1 MAIKYRPRSGADS
14 SGDEEVSVV
23 KVQVF
28 PSGVG
33 PLSKVRMLM
42 RSTTGFSLVEC
53 LIANALVMAM
63 VAAIAVTS
71 ASAMSAVQRVAARS
85 DQSLRLAQLQQFLDA
100 ELAHARMPQA
110 WVAGEAELG
119 AVTAWPAPADP
130 CQSPTATGPRN
141 SWGGLT
147 IIELSEAPC
156 LPGSATGK
164 ALYLEL
170 IHPCLTDCDDSSGY
184 RLWPAECHMSD
195 GGGVVPTG
203 PWRVDWQDPLV
214 VAATCTEGAMWGR
227 LERMVL
233 SHRDV
238 AGEAGAPELR
248 LHALAHGPLYRWT
261 QAEVL
266 VSGVGEWDLQSL
278 VVPDI
283 TAEERTPLAD
293 EALMETRQ
301 TPWLSVIQLM
311 VSIEPSVSRVD
322 LPSMRSVR
330 LLIPPY

>member
-1 MAIKYRPRSGADS
+1 
-14 SGDEEVSVV
+14 
-23 KVQVF
+23 
-28 PSGVG
+28 
-33 PLSKVRMLM
+33 M
-42 RSTTGFSLVEC
+42 RSTSGFSLVEC

-63 VAAIAVTS
+63 VSALVVTS
-71 ASAMSAVQRVAARS
+71 ASTISAVQRVAARS
-85 DQSLRLAQLQQFLDA
+85 DQSLRLTQIQQFLDA
-100 ELAHARMPQA
+100 ALAHARMPQA
-110 WVAGEAELG
+110 WVGGEADLK
-119 AVTAWPAPADP
+119 AVAAWPAPADP
-130 CQSPTATGPRN
+130 CQPPTTTGPRN

-248 LHALAHGPLYRWT
+248 LHSLAQGPVYRWT

-266 VSGVGEWDLQSL
+266 VPGVGEWDLQSL